1 MRAKSIRTQ
10 VRAVSKRGPMPT
22 VALVSAALAAVIFAT
37 EPAQAQ
43 SIICCSQNIAVG
55 GGWIGSSRVANC
67 QEYFNSASTAILRRM
82 CQQRDALSCL
92 NTDRCSELPPGDTA
106 APGPATGGA
115 DPPAGPDRDGLE
127 QGFYGPPPAPSP
139 PPAAQAPMPR
149 RLVYLMPW
157 PTDGRRV
164 TSFTVWLD
172 HAACPLPLGPDN
184 RLADSSAAKHVVRGK
199 ITHRDGRVR
208 IEADAQQRPGGMK
221 LGPFIGEAEGEDA
234 AAVAKATR
242 AVTEKLKLVCTR

>member
-1 MRAKSIRTQ
+1 MRAKSIGRSQ
-10 VRAVSKRGPMPT
+10 RHRLRK
-22 VALVSAALAAVIFAT
+22 VALLSAVLTVVNFST
-37 EPAQAQ
+37 EPVQAQ
-43 SIICCSQNIAVG
+43 SIICCSQPINVG
-55 GGWIGSSRVANC
+55 GGWVGSGRVADC
-67 QEYFNSASTAILRRM
+67 QQYFNSASTDILRRM
-82 CQQRDALSCL
+82 CQQRAALSCL

-106 APGPATGGA
+106 APDSANGSGDLPT
-115 DPPAGPDRDGLE
+115 GPDRDGLE
-127 QGFYGPPPAPSP
+127 QGFYGPSPAPLP
-139 PPAAQAPMPR
+139 PPAAQPSMPR

-184 RLADSSAAKHVVRGK
+184 RLVDSSAAKHVVRGK
-199 ITHRDGRVR
+199 VTHRDGRVR

-221 LGPFIGEAEGEDA
+221 LGPFTGEAEGEDA

-242 AVTEKLKLVCTR
+242 DVTEKLKLVCAR